1 MRPNTPESAVPP
13 APVASPA
20 AIEARTGL
28 PGMRGGLGAPWTVQ
42 VGPSRALAV
51 AIAGGHLCAGAAV
64 VLAGLPLP
72 LAIVLWLALMA
83 SGAFHLARCA
93 LLRLPGSIVS
103 LCIDGRGPAM
113 VRFRNGRE
121 ASATVLDST
130 VVGWRLTIVRL
141 RLPGDRAPRSV
152 ALLGDNCEAA
162 AFRRLRVGLA
172 WQAGP
177 GLPT

>member
-1 MRPNTPESAVPP
+1 MH
-13 APVASPA
+13 
-20 AIEARTGL
+20 
-28 PGMRGGLGAPWTVQ
+28 GGLRAPWTVQ
-42 VGPSRALAV
+42 VGPSRTLVV
-51 AIAGGHLCAGAAV
+51 AIAGGHLSAGAAV
-64 VLAGLPLP
+64 ALAGLPWP
-72 LAIVLWLALMA
+72 LAIALSVALAA

-103 LCIDGRGPAM
+103 LRIEGRGAAV

-130 VVGWRLTIVRL
+130 VVAWRLTIVRL
-141 RLPGDRAPRSV
+141 RLPGERAPRSV

-177 GLPT
+177 GHLTVDGLN